1 MCQPSQAVSPYCN
14 ALRKNRQSLPFNAMH
29 RSRKALD
36 KNCQHGLVERTI
48 KKLRFVAR
56 NGKVRLARGKG
67 GKLIPLSEPIT
78 KKVSLPFHAI
88 SLAQD
93 VFGAVQALFMRTSP
107 DKIIERIAACVLDQ
121 PCRGDVA
128 ENAA

>member
-1 MCQPSQAVSPYCN
+1 MSACP
-14 ALRKNRQSLPFNAMH
+14 
-29 RSRKALD
+29 
-36 KNCQHGLVERTI
+36 NCLERTL
-48 KKLRFVAR
+48 KKRLYDVR
-56 NGKVRLARGKG
+56 NGKIRLARGKG
-67 GKLIPLSEPIT
+67 GKLIPITAPIT

-93 VFGAVQALFMRTSP
+93 VFGAVQALFMRTGP

>member
-1 MCQPSQAVSPYCN
+1 MLVTVSSFVMSACPKC
-14 ALRKNRQSLPFNAMH
+14 L
-29 RSRKALD
+29 
-36 KNCQHGLVERTI
+36 ERTI
-48 KKLRFVAR
+48 KKLRYDAR
-56 NGKVRLARGKG
+56 NGKVRLARDKG
-67 GKLIPLSEPIT
+67 GKLIPISEPIT

-93 VFGAVQALFMRTSP
+93 VFGAVQALFMRTGP

-128 ENAA
+128 ENAAEAAT